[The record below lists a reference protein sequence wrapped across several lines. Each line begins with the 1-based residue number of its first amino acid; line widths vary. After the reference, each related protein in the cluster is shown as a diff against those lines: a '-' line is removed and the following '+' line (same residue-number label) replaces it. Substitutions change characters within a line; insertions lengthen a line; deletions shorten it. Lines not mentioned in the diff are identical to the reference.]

1 MYNKLEIMG
10 EKVMKIKGT
19 LLILALLV
27 AMSTGA
33 MAAEKRKEY
42 KVLLPSTYNISGKSK
57 NQMQAFTEEIIKAI
71 SDIVDADITLTIS
84 QHNEEMYIKEA
95 MTKLLNK
102 EVEFVG
108 FSGDWYSKFN
118 ENSRKKFPVFFA
130 LVYKNNINQRYCFYV
145 RKSDKIKTVEDLR
158 GKKFGGYIFKD
169 ARYLLYKAG
178 VDEPLYDFFG
188 DFSVRTVPFVEFM
201 TDLVDNKIDAFASWE
216 FNVNTSMEV
225 DPRFKNIVPI
235 ACDYYAL
242 NPFVLYRADMD
253 PTVIEKAKAAIYNWK
268 TDKRFEKFKMFFM
281 MIEGG
286 VAPASEKDL
295 KHTLDIEELV
305 KKGNWENE
313 RKVILKKYADK

>member
-1 MYNKLEIMG
+1 
-10 EKVMKIKGT
+10 MKIKAT
-19 LLILALLV
+19 LLVFALLLGV
-27 AMSTGA
+27 TAGTF
-33 MAAEKRKEY
+33 AAEKKKEY

-71 SDIVDADITLTIS
+71 SDIVGAEITLTIS
-84 QHNEEMYIKEA
+84 QYNEEMYIKEA

-118 ENSRKKFPVFFA
+118 ENSRKRFPVFFA
-130 LVYKNNINQRYCFYV
+130 LVYKNNINQHYCFYV
-145 RKSDKIKTVEDLR
+145 RKSDNIKTVEDLR

-201 TDLVDNKIDAFASWE
+201 TDLVDKKIDTFASWE
-216 FNVNTSMEV
+216 FNVNTSKEV
-225 DPRFKNIVPI
+225 DKRFKDVVPI
-235 ACDYYAL
+235 ACDYYSL

-253 PTVIEKAKAAIYNWK
+253 EQVIEKAKSAIYNWK

-286 VAPASEKDL
+286 VAPVSEKEL
-295 KHTLDIEELV
+295 KHTLDIEDLV
-305 KKGNWENE
+305 QKGAWEDE
-313 RKVILKKYADK
+313 RKEILRKYADK